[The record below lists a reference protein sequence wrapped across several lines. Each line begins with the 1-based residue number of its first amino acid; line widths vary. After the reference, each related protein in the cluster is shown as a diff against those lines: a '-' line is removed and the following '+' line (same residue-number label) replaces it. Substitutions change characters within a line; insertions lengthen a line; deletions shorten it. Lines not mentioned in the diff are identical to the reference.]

1 MADFKKVIA
10 EVLTK
15 AHKESELKKMGMKDG
30 EPIQSYK
37 MTYDAPTAQL
47 EPIYYWILDFLPP
60 FASEIEKVTDNFTSS
75 PGSGHFSDMQQKE
88 SRMRNEAMT
97 ILGGLNQITK
107 SILNLVYDLKDFEQR
122 LKNYEQAK
130 SDNKDTKEAAIMS
143 LKQIWLD
150 NVDMKKGNTGLK
162 AMSFSQ
168 YSFATLLD
176 AFMMIKDESLKGPD
190 GKELDLNDRVK
201 RILKQ
206 RIVEFNNW
214 VKLSEKEIKKRFKI
228 EKSYLKSQVETLKL
242 YTRWARPYLQSAS
255 KLNMKGFENDPA
267 LVNAFS
273 TTRFQLTL
281 FGKKQIKLQEAAKE
295 KDVPQEFANV
305 KTKRDYF
312 SCIVVD
318 FQYRGFLRQV
328 DNKGNYAS
336 AFGGKVDMKF
346 DCYALNSDEIEAI
359 KSKFEKDDIEDTLN
373 FFQGATDQALEEL
386 KDDIEKYTSDKDEE
400 EEEKKEKKEQDINP
414 FKALAEIFMPSKWG
428 SKKKD
433 DKKEGEKIKPED
445 IKKDS
450 WQESYARKLAQN
462 KAVSSLYT
470 IYDIYKKA
478 HGMASAPG
486 EGFDINESDLNQ

>member
-1 MADFKKVIA
+1 MADFKKVIEEVVGKTKNKKYA
-10 EVLTK
+10 EPV
-15 AHKESELKKMGMKDG
+15 A
-30 EPIQSYK
+30 SYK

-107 SILNLVYDLKDFEQR
+107 SILNLVYDLKDFELR
-122 LKNYEQAK
+122 LKNYEK
-130 SDNKDTKEAAIMS
+130 INSENKEEKEGATLA

-150 NVDMKKGNTGLK
+150 NVDSKRGVGSLNQLPGQFGYTTVREVFMVANSEKDVDK
-162 AMSFSQ
+162 
-168 YSFATLLD
+168 LD
-176 AFMMIKDESLKGPD
+176 GI
-190 GKELDLNDRVK
+190 NDQVK
-201 RILKQ
+201 RIVKPRVQ
-206 RIVEFNNW
+206 EFNDW
-214 VKLSEKEIKKRFKI
+214 VRVSEREIKKRFKI

-242 YTRWARPYLQSAS
+242 YTRWARPYLQAAS

-312 SCIVVD
+312 SCIVID

-346 DCYALNSDEIEAI
+346 DSYALNSEEIEAI

-386 KDDIEKYTSDKDEE
+386 KEDIEKYTSDEDE

-414 FKALAEIFMPSKWG
+414 FKALAELFMPSKWG

-433 DKKEGEKIKPED
+433 KDKDEKTKPED

-450 WQESYARKLAQN
+450 WAESYARKLAKE

-478 HGMASAPG
+478 HGMASSP
-486 EGFDINESDLNQ
+486 EKFDNGDD